1 MNLKT
6 QKESRRLN
14 LNNMAKE
21 ISEES
26 KFQISVKTLISI
38 VVAVATVISAY
49 FGLMASINS
58 KFSELESQ
66 VEKALELP
74 KPGTGTYTIDMGDP
88 AASNTWPPTRMEFN
102 MKDQMARNQIETLI
116 KEIDEL
122 KEEIKLLRK

>member
-1 MNLKT
+1 
-6 QKESRRLN
+6 
-14 LNNMAKE
+14 MAKE

-58 KFSELESQ
+58 KFSDLEIKVQ
-66 VEKALELP
+66 EALEKPL
-74 KPGTGTYTIDMGDP
+74 PGTGTYTIDMGDP
-88 AASNTWPPTRMEFN
+88 AATNTWPPTRMEFN
-102 MKDQMARNQIETLI
+102 MKDQMARNKIDALV
-116 KEIDEL
+116 KEMDEL

>member
-1 MNLKT
+1 
-6 QKESRRLN
+6 
-14 LNNMAKE
+14 MAKE
-21 ISEES
+21 LSEES

-38 VVAVATVISAY
+38 VVAVAMVISAY

-58 KFSELESQ
+58 KFADLEIK

-102 MKDQMARNQIETLI
+102 MKDQMARNQIDQLI
-116 KEIDEL
+116 KEIDEM
-122 KEEIKLLRK
+122 KEEIKSLRQ

>member
-1 MNLKT
+1 MP
-6 QKESRRLN
+6 
-14 LNNMAKE
+14 KE

-38 VVAVATVISAY
+38 VVAVATIISAY

-58 KFSELESQ
+58 KFVDLESKVQ
-66 VEKALELP
+66 EALEKP

-102 MKDQMARNQIETLI
+102 MKDQMARNQIDMLI
-116 KEIDEL
+116 KEMDEM
-122 KEEIKLLRK
+122 KEDIKSLR